1 MKSVNIHFSCQV
13 NHLIVQF
20 NCTQNYFQISDTM
33 KSKQVRKKVTIKH
46 IAELAGVSVA
56 TVSRALKDDSSAS
69 LKTKEKVLRI
79 ANEQNYHPNSL
90 AKGLR
95 EKKTGTVGII
105 FNDLNNPFYTETLNE
120 ISSQL
125 YERNYSLIICPSNY
139 DAESEKKNI
148 LSLISRRVDGIIMS
162 PIDENS
168 ENLKILSDNHME
180 TVLIDCIPHF
190 EDKSYVYTDHLRGF
204 ELAIEHV
211 ISNGHREILF
221 MMSRQD
227 RSLVTH
233 LVTVYKK
240 TLQKHNLVYKEELI
254 IYADKLTIESGY
266 RAFKSLLTEDVQG
279 KLLNFTSIITMNDLL
294 ALGVYKVANELGINI
309 PGNYSII
316 GYDDIE
322 TASVVSPPLTTIH
335 QSRKR
340 IGRESVNL
348 LLENIGKRPQD
359 KKRICFE
366 PYIVARGSIRSLI

>member
-1 MKSVNIHFSCQV
+1 MS
-13 NHLIVQF
+13 
-20 NCTQNYFQISDTM
+20 T
-33 KSKQVRKKVTIKH
+33 KQSRKKVTIKH
-46 IAELAGVSVA
+46 IAELAEVSVA
-56 TVSRALKDDSSAS
+56 TVSRALKDHPSAS
-69 LKTKEKVLRI
+69 LKTKEKILKI
-79 ANEQNYHPNSL
+79 ANELNYHPNSL

-95 EKKTGTVGII
+95 ERRTGTIGII

-125 YERNYSLIICPSNY
+125 HMRNYSLIICPSNY

-168 ENLKILSDNHME
+168 ENLKILSDNHVH
-180 TVLIDCIPHF
+180 TVLIDCIPHMK
-190 EDKSYVYTDHLRGF
+190 DKSYVYTDHLKGF
-204 ELAIEHV
+204 ELAIEYI

-221 MMSRQD
+221 MMSKQD
-227 RSLVTH
+227 KSLVTH
-233 LVTVYKK
+233 LVNVYKR
-240 TLQKHNLVYKEELI
+240 TLKKHNIAFKEELI
-254 IYADKLTIESGY
+254 IYAEKLTIEGGY
-266 RAFKSLLTEDVQG
+266 KAFKSLLTEDVQG

-294 ALGVYKVANELGINI
+294 ALGIYKVANELSINI

-340 IGRESVNL
+340 IGRESVDL
-348 LLENIGKRPQD
+348 LLAIVEDRLRMN
-359 KKRICFE
+359 KRICFE

>member
-1 MKSVNIHFSCQV
+1 M
-13 NHLIVQF
+13 
-20 NCTQNYFQISDTM
+20 TG
-33 KSKQVRKKVTIKH
+33 KQARKKVTIKH
-46 IAELAGVSVA
+46 IAKLAGVSVA
-56 TVSRALKDDSSAS
+56 TVSRALKDDPSAS
-69 LKTKEKVLRI
+69 LKTKEKILKI
-79 ANEQNYHPNSL
+79 ANELNYHPNSL

-95 EKKTGTVGII
+95 ERRTGTIGII

-125 YERNYSLIICPSNY
+125 NKKNYSLIICPSNY
-139 DAESEKKNI
+139 DFESEKKNI

-168 ENLKILSDNHME
+168 ENLKILSDNHVE

-190 EDKSYVYTDHLRGF
+190 DDKNYVYTDHLKGF
-204 ELAIEHV
+204 ELAIEYV

-227 RSLVTH
+227 KSLVQH
-233 LVTVYKK
+233 LVNVYKK
-240 TLQKHNLVYKEELI
+240 TLQKHRIVFKEELI
-254 IYADKLTIESGY
+254 VYAEKLTIDSGY
-266 RAFKSLLTEDVQG
+266 NAFKSLLTEDVQG

-294 ALGVYKVANELGINI
+294 ALGIYKVANELGINI

-348 LLENIGKRPQD
+348 LLENIENRHSE

-366 PYIVARGSIRSLI
+366 PYIVARGSIRSLM